1 MRFAFG
7 DHWIFLEKTIH
18 IDSGEVLVQYRVCIV
33 KSRMRLGFSAKE
45 EKPVKK

>member
-18 IDSGEVLVQYRVCIV
+18 IDSGEVLVQYSVYC
-33 KSRMRLGFSAKE
+33 KSRMRLGLSAKE